1 VIVDAQVHTYAAN
14 TEDRPWCIDVERIE
28 PREMTG
34 EQMVAAMD
42 EAGVDR
48 AILVSAWTQYGVDPS
63 YAESVYVEHPD
74 RFRLVTPVDPR
85 DHDIV
90 EQIRHWAKQPGAVG
104 LRVLFMPRTTW
115 GADHPGLQAALR
127 TAAEV
132 GLVVN
137 LFCWG
142 HLPVADALVAA
153 FPGTQVVLDHFGLEQ
168 HDVPPS
174 PPDALADLDRVLA
187 LARHPNLAL
196 KLTGVC
202 TYSQQGFPFED
213 LWEPVARAIDAY
225 GIDRCLWGTDWQRS
239 TRSYTYRDAVVA
251 FRDRWPLSD
260 ADRAALLGANTLRIY
275 NWDERG

>member
-1 VIVDAQVHTYAAN
+1 MIVDAQVHAYAAN
-14 TEDRPWCIDVERIE
+14 TADRPWCIDVERIE

-42 EAGVDR
+42 DAGVDR
-48 AILVSAWTQYGVDPS
+48 AILVSAWTQYATDTS
-63 YAESVYVEHPD
+63 YAESVYEQFPD
-74 RFRLVTPVDPR
+74 RFRLVAPIDPR
-85 DHDIV
+85 DDDIV
-90 EQIRHWAKQPGAVG
+90 EQIRHWAKEPGAVG
-104 LRVLFMPRTTW
+104 LRVFFMPRTNW
-115 GADHPGLQAALR
+115 GADHPGVRAALR

-142 HLPVADALVAA
+142 RLAVADELAAA
-153 FPGTQVVLDHFGLEQ
+153 FPDTQLVLDHFGLEQ

-174 PPDALADLDRVLA
+174 PPDALDELDQVLA

-202 TYSQQGFPFED
+202 TYSQQGFPFAD
-213 LWEPVARAIDAY
+213 LWEPVARAVDAY

-239 TRSYTYRDAVVA
+239 TRSYAYRDAVVA

-260 ADRAALLGANTLRIY
+260 GDRAALLGENTLRCY
-275 NWDERG
+275 RWEERG